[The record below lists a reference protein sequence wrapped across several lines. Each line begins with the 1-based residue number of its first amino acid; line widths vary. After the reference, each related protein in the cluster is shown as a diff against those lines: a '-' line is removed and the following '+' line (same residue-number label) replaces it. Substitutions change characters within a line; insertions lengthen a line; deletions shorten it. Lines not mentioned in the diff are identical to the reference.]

1 MITKEAYCE
10 EHNLNYEGIYLIH
23 NDISIL
29 TSRCDLCEEEFN
41 IERKK
46 DEDQEIKLKNDE
58 NALKLLNTFEK
69 SNIPLRYREKDFDN
83 YVCDNDE
90 NKLNAL
96 KLIKNNQVIGLGSGR
111 AATSLVK
118 SLAKLIKLKNYNIKG
133 IPTSLQIKLVA
144 EKAGIELIQSDQVN
158 HIDIV
163 FDGADQIDSE
173 KYVIKGGGGALLRE
187 NILFSLANKVVV
199 MADKTK
205 FVKNFTR
212 TVPIEIHPLARN
224 TIINSIKKLGGESKI
239 RSLDRGYPFFT
250 ENGNIILDCDFGT
263 IKNPKTLTQKIKLI
277 PGVLESGIFL
287 RKPDIIYKAKT
298 NGKFEII

>member
-1 MITKEAYCE
+1 MSYDDAMEA
-10 EHNLNYEGIYLIH
+10 LSS
-23 NDISIL
+23 D
-29 TSRCDLCEEEFN
+29 
-41 IERKK
+41 
-46 DEDQEIKLKNDE
+46 
-58 NALKLLNTFEK
+58 
-69 SNIPLRYREKDFDN
+69 
-83 YVCDNDE
+83 
-90 NKLNAL
+90 AL

-118 SLAKLIKLKNYNIKG
+118 SLAKIIKLKNYNIKG

-144 EKAGIELIQSDQVN
+144 EKAGIELIESDQVN

-224 TIINSIKKLGGESKI
+224 AIINSIKKLGGESKI

-263 IKNPKTLTQKIKLI
+263 IKNPKILTQKIKQI
-277 PGVLESGIFL
+277 PGVLESGIFM

>member
-1 MITKEAYCE
+1 MSYDDAMEA
-10 EHNLNYEGIYLIH
+10 LSS
-23 NDISIL
+23 D
-29 TSRCDLCEEEFN
+29 
-41 IERKK
+41 
-46 DEDQEIKLKNDE
+46 
-58 NALKLLNTFEK
+58 
-69 SNIPLRYREKDFDN
+69 
-83 YVCDNDE
+83 
-90 NKLNAL
+90 AL

-118 SLAKLIKLKNYNIKG
+118 SLAKLIKLKNYNIRG

-144 EKAGIELIQSDQVN
+144 EKAGIELIESDQVN

-163 FDGADQIDSE
+163 FDGADQIDSQ

-187 NILFSLANKVVV
+187 NILFSLADKVVV

-224 TIINSIKKLGGESKI
+224 AIINSIKKLGGESKI

-263 IKNPKTLTQKIKLI
+263 IKNPKTLTQKIKQI
-277 PGVLESGIFL
+277 PGVLESGLFL
-287 RKPDIIYKAKT
+287 KKPEIIYKAKT

>member
-1 MITKEAYCE
+1 MSYDDAMGA
-10 EHNLNYEGIYLIH
+10 LS
-23 NDISIL
+23 ND
-29 TSRCDLCEEEFN
+29 
-41 IERKK
+41 
-46 DEDQEIKLKNDE
+46 
-58 NALKLLNTFEK
+58 AL
-69 SNIPLRYREKDFDN
+69 R
-83 YVCDNDE
+83 
-90 NKLNAL
+90 
-96 KLIKNNQVIGLGSGR
+96 LIKNNQIIGLGSGR
-111 AATSLVK
+111 AATTLVK
-118 SLAKLIKLKNYNIKG
+118 SLAKLIKLKNYNIRA

-144 EKAGIELIQSDQVN
+144 EKAGIQLVDADEVN

-163 FDGADQIDSE
+163 FDGADQIDLQ

-187 NILFSLANKVVV
+187 NILFSLAKKIVVI
-199 MADKTK
+199 ADKTK

-224 TIINSIKKLGGESKI
+224 SVINSIKKLDGESKI

-263 IKNPKTLTQKIKLI
+263 IKNPKVLTQKIKQI

-287 RKPDIIYKAKT
+287 RKPDIIYKAKE